1 VLDKEKIRFAEAMLK
16 DTVNYPFVG
25 DVIDHLRI
33 GRTAFYRY
41 FPQIVSVNSGIMP
54 ERRRQPVSF
63 YVPLSKRTPVG
74 ALGLTIHQFSMLPI
88 EEVKAGRPG
97 GF

>member
-1 VLDKEKIRFAEAMLK
+1 MNRSAWPILGSVSRRQSSSQPHRPGGRPRVLDKEKIRFAEAMLK

-54 ERRRQPVSF
+54 ERRRPPVSF
-63 YVPLSKRTPVG
+63 YVPLSK
-74 ALGLTIHQFSMLPI
+74 
-88 EEVKAGRPG
+88 
-97 GF
+97 